1 MKRIAYPAVVLA
13 AGLVLSQGLFFI
25 VVYRANLLLYAK
37 LSAMD
42 AAGYLT
48 VPNAHVAAQLTH
60 ILPAFYGALFFT
72 FTTGAGLCIL
82 AMTAAWIYKRI
93 FNSRRWFVL
102 LLLVCWIAL
111 LAAVNTGGFA
121 FAASLSVAVIPP
133 FTFILFLIHMPAEM
147 RPQGRLVL
155 ALQIAAVLMVALVWL
170 PKTDRDVF
178 IDIRDNILLTNTAG
192 KAVNDFYYRYTLYAA
207 NVFKTPGQKQMAAA
221 CTGEIADQN
230 LRLRIETLLTESDYL
245 PVHREAPCDLHVTAD
260 NGSLFLSAS
269 HHKPLLEARVQDF
282 VASPKRILAD
292 FSRKADSHASLR
304 RITVYGLFIALP
316 LSLFLLLHGF
326 LCVLLTPVPQ
336 IFLRHAAASV
346 LCAAMG
352 IAFAL
357 PLYFSSEGAIASF
370 SEIQAALSSDSQHDQ
385 RNALKSIVAESMDP
399 LDFVI
404 DSAIVNSTHVPV
416 RYWYAAALGN
426 SKKEAAAEILRR
438 MLDDSHVNVV
448 CMAFS
453 GLGRAGGRQAAH
465 DIQQRIATSDH
476 WYVQWYAYRAL
487 RQLGWIQTP
496 SNMNHGLL
504 Q

>member
-1 MKRIAYPAVVLA
+1 MKRIAYPAAVLA
-13 AGLVLSQGLFFI
+13 AGLILSQVLFFI
-25 VVYRANLLLYAK
+25 VVYRSNLLLYAK

-48 VPNAHVAAQLTH
+48 VPNTHVTAQLTH

-93 FNSRRWFVL
+93 FNSRRWCILF
-102 LLLVCWIAL
+102 LLVCWMAS
-111 LAAVNTGGFA
+111 LAAVNIGGFA
-121 FAASLSVAVIPP
+121 FAATLSVLIIPP
-133 FTFILFLIHMPAEM
+133 FAFILFLFHMPAEI
-147 RPQGRLVL
+147 RPQGRFVL
-155 ALQIAAVLMVALVWL
+155 ALQIAAVIIIALVWL

-221 CTGEIADQN
+221 CTGEIADHD
-230 LRLRIETLLTESDYL
+230 LRHRIETLLTESDYL
-245 PVHREAPCDLHVTAD
+245 PVNREAPCDLHVTYD

-269 HHKPLLEARVQDF
+269 HHKPLLETRMQDF
-282 VASPKRILAD
+282 VKTPKSILAD
-292 FSRKADSHASLR
+292 FSRKTDTHASLR
-304 RITVYGLFIALP
+304 RITLYGLFIALP

-326 LCVLLTPVPQ
+326 LCVLLLPVPQ

-352 IAFAL
+352 ISFAL
-357 PLYFSSEGAIASF
+357 PLYFSSEDAILSS
-370 SEIQAALSSDSQHDQ
+370 SEIQAALSSDSRHDQ
-385 RNALKSIVAESMDP
+385 RNALKTIVAESMDL
-399 LDFVI
+399 LDFTNH
-404 DSAIVNSTHVPV
+404 SAMANSPHIPV

-426 SKKEAAAEILRR
+426 SKKEAAVEILKQ
-438 MLDDSHVNVV
+438 MLDDPHVNVV
-448 CMAFS
+448 CMALS
-453 GLGRAGGRQAAH
+453 GLGRVGGRQAAH
-465 DIQQRIATSDH
+465 DIKNRITTSDH

-487 RQLGWIQTP
+487 RQLGWIQKP
-496 SNMNHGLL
+496 LNMNHGLL
-504 Q
+504 R